1 METAFAPAARFVAF
15 PDSAPILLTDI
26 EDLHEADQDAV
37 LGDRL
42 AEGYGPA
49 ADAGAL
55 AHLVG
60 QPGRAARLAHE
71 LSTRAA
77 LLAVR

>member
-15 PDSAPILLTDI
+15 ADSAPVLLTDF
-26 EDLHEADQDAV
+26 EDLHEADQDAA

-49 ADAGAL
+49 AAAR
-55 AHLVG
+55 LVG
-60 QPGRAARLAHE
+60 HPGRAALLAHE
-71 LSTRAA
+71 LGTRAA
-77 LLAVR
+77 LLLL